1 MGFSGPKQG
10 QPWRSPRKR
19 RRREIWRG
27 GKLTNWYSP
36 RIHIDR
42 KEIVQPN
49 NMLAIQL
56 SASY

>member
-1 MGFSGPKQG
+1 MGFSGPTQG
-10 QPWRSPRKR
+10 QPWGSPRKR

-27 GKLTNWYSP
+27 GKLTKWYSQ
-36 RIHIDR
+36 RVHIDR
-42 KEIVQPN
+42 KEIEQAN